1 MSMQLKWQHCPAFS
15 PAPSPKQAQAC
26 WLNALSCQHRVKV
39 LLELL
44 KQELWN
50 LFNPQSH
57 LGFFICFCRWSHDSL
72 WSNGL
77 EAGAG
82 GNEEREGPDCGF
94 SSTNICYDPLC
105 SRYKTRPCGWE
116 RGSTLGPYPNNLL
129 PWQRGQLRACVEE
142 VPGTSPINISWVW
155 GLQSLKATQGPPPI
169 QPHLIAEG
177 FRSSQAHSIFPKTL
191 VQQENLRLSRDSGA
205 LGHSPLGQHP
215 ATIITPMS
223 LLHHK
228 INDFT
233 SAPNGGVAGKDS
245 PMSNFMGMF
254 PHVCPE
260 NARTGNVFG

>member
-26 WLNALSCQHRVKV
+26 WLNALSCKHRVKV

-57 LGFFICFCRWSHDSL
+57 LGFFICFCRWSHDRL

-129 PWQRGQLRACVEE
+129 AWQRGQLRACVEE
-142 VPGTSPINISWVW
+142 VPGTSPINIPWVW
-155 GLQSLKATQGPPPI
+155 GLQSLKATQGPLPFK
-169 QPHLIAEG
+169 H
-177 FRSSQAHSIFPKTL
+177 T
-191 VQQENLRLSRDSGA
+191 
-205 LGHSPLGQHP
+205 
-215 ATIITPMS
+215 
-223 LLHHK
+223 
-228 INDFT
+228 
-233 SAPNGGVAGKDS
+233 
-245 PMSNFMGMF
+245 
-254 PHVCPE
+254 
-260 NARTGNVFG
+260 